1 MCTGGLDGWVDP
13 GQYGIFYALDPDR
26 YDVNGQRDYISA
38 LHWPHLQIII
48 RTAHITLNLGITVL
62 VVMLDPLEVVAYS
75 LLTSTPVVPVSQ
87 MFI

>member
-1 MCTGGLDGWVDP
+1 M
-13 GQYGIFYALDPDR
+13 R
-26 YDVNGQRDYISA
+26 YDVSVITAPGIFECNYVRNPNEIVVTDGAVSLQR
-38 LHWPHLQIII
+38 LQIII